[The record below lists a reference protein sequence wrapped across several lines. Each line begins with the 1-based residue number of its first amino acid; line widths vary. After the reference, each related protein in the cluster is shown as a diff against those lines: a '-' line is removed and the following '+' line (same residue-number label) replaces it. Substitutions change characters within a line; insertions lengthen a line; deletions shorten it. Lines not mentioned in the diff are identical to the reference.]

1 MFRGNKTHNAVCVL
15 GPVPAEPHGQLTIL
29 LLAMA
34 TCILVLTTA
43 QLSLHIWQLRRKHM
57 WPQGQL
63 GPREGERVEGPSCLL
78 TMTSLQRPSHFWRC
92 SHHQQRTPAAASS
105 LRRSGGSGWG
115 RTSWGLRGCEADH
128 PPEQLH
134 PSQTCPRS
142 LPRLTLGGQGS
153 AFHLCWARPCS
164 PQRWK
169 WV

>member
-1 MFRGNKTHNAVCVL
+1 MFRGNKTHNAMCVL

-63 GPREGERVEGPSCLL
+63 GPREGERVEGPRLS
-78 TMTSLQRPSHFWRC
+78 
-92 SHHQQRTPAAASS
+92 
-105 LRRSGGSGWG
+105 
-115 RTSWGLRGCEADH
+115 ADH
-128 PPEQLH
+128 DLPAETQPLLEVLPPPAEDACSCQF
-134 PSQTCPRS
+134 PEEERGE
-142 LPRLTLGGQGS
+142 RLGKDELG
-153 AFHLCWARPCS
+153 AP
-164 PQRWK
+164 